1 MPDLHTTPGGQNPDW
16 HSDNMTG
23 IPQFW
28 HFRIFQEQIV
38 KLWKAI
44 AARYKEEPFLLGYD
58 LLNEPFLMPKKEGLL
73 NAFLEEV
80 TTAVREVDPNHIIFI
95 EGDFFSM
102 DFTDI
107 RLPRDEQTALTF
119 HFYPTVWDE
128 NLTNKDYD
136 AAERVRKM
144 DEQLSGFSALR
155 DTFGRPALCGEAG
168 VDIKKDD
175 LSFTMQL
182 LDETLSLFQKDV
194 YKRQGV
200 ESSLAFTIMES
211 VRKGKGLKPEMEEAM
226 LAANVPDWYIWSC
239 KKIKYMFPKAHAAA
253 YVMMAW
259 RIAYCKVNYPL
270 AYYAAFFSIRASAFS
285 YELMCQEM
293 CIRDRPWI
301 R

>member
-1 MPDLHTTPGGQNPDW
+1 MDFVKVKGKEFYYKGEPILFSGLGVGSWLNMEHFMLGLPGTDAQIRKTFEEVLGKEDGEKFFESFILNFLTDEDFRFLKEMGVNLLRVPFSYRLFIDDLNPHAYKEEGFRYMDRLLALCTKYEIFLMPDLHTTPGGQNPDW

-107 RLPRDEQTALTF
+107 VCPGMNKRRLPSIFIL
-119 HFYPTVWDE
+119 
-128 NLTNKDYD
+128 L
-136 AAERVRKM
+136 
-144 DEQLSGFSALR
+144 
-155 DTFGRPALCGEAG
+155 FG
-168 VDIKKDD
+168 
-175 LSFTMQL
+175 M
-182 LDETLSLFQKDV
+182 
-194 YKRQGV
+194 
-200 ESSLAFTIMES
+200 
-211 VRKGKGLKPEMEEAM
+211 
-226 LAANVPDWYIWSC
+226 
-239 KKIKYMFPKAHAAA
+239 KI
-253 YVMMAW
+253 
-259 RIAYCKVNYPL
+259 
-270 AYYAAFFSIRASAFS
+270 
-285 YELMCQEM
+285 
-293 CIRDRPWI
+293 
-301 R
+301 

>member
-1 MPDLHTTPGGQNPDW
+1 
-16 HSDNMTG
+16 MTG

-38 KLWKAI
+38 KLWKEI
-44 AARYKEEPFLLGYD
+44 ASRYKEEPFLLGYD

-144 DEQLSGFSALR
+144 DEQISGFAALR

-168 VDIKKDD
+168 VDIKKDV
-175 LSFTMQL
+175 LPFTMQL
-182 LDETLSLFQKDV
+182 LDETLSLFQKHSLSWTLWS
-194 YKRQGV
+194 YKDAQWMGLAYPGNDTGWMKLVSEIRKKWSHYGQMQIADEFMDEIGKRYTDDFSKELKYELQFQLRGV
-200 ESSLAFTIMES
+200 LYRMEEEYI
-211 VRKGKGLKPEMEEAM
+211 LKPVLEKYSREEIMAM
-226 LAANVPDWYIWSC
+226 PESFRFENCD
-239 KKIKYMFPKAHAAA
+239 
-253 YVMMAW
+253 
-259 RIAYCKVNYPL
+259 
-270 AYYAAFFSIRASAFS
+270 YYEEYR
-285 YELMCQEM
+285 ELLKQYS
-293 CIRDRPWI
+293 WK
-301 R
+301 